1 MQTTPVEPDQVQEPE
16 PIAQPE
22 PEPVEETIVEEVA
35 PKVAEIPEV
44 PAEIPY
50 LIVGGGTAAYS
61 AVRAIR
67 KYDPSAKILIVSEEE
82 QIPYNRTPL
91 SKELWFASDKMSSEA
106 R

>member
-1 MQTTPVEPDQVQEPE
+1 M
-16 PIAQPE
+16 I
-22 PEPVEETIVEEVA
+22 VEETVSEVVDLT

-50 LIVGGGTAAYS
+50 LIVGGGTAAY
-61 AVRAIR
+61 AAIRAIR
-67 KYDPSAKILIVSEEE
+67 KYDPAAKILLVSEED

-91 SKELWFASDKMSSEA
+91 SKELWFAKPEESKEA